1 MTRLRF
7 LIAGAVALT
16 ILCNCTSTKPQGDAL
31 VVSVSDQRLVL
42 FDDGAPAKS
51 YPISTSKFGL
61 GSKARSNKTP
71 LGKMYVYQ
79 KVGGGARSGTVFK
92 SRRPTGEVIKPNAP
106 GRDPIVSRI
115 LWLEGCERSNANTKE
130 RMIYIHG
137 TPEERTIGRPAS
149 YGCIRMKSKDVIDL
163 YDRIPAGAN
172 VYVKRSHLRVAEI
185 PDSDRMMVAAASRR
199 ETRRPIGPLNPERR
213 VEVVAAASS
222 AGRTPPSWVKAQNPT
237 FGTTPPVRRSAP
249 GVKVRQSPPPSRIVP
264 TAPTEQPKRRGAF
277 SKA

>member
-7 LIAGAVALT
+7 PITGAAALT
-16 ILCNCTSTKPQGDAL
+16 ILCNCASTKPRGDAL
-31 VVSVSDQRLVL
+31 VISVSDQRLVV
-42 FDDGAPAKS
+42 FDDGAPVKS

-61 GSKARSNKTP
+61 GSKSRSNKTP
-71 LGKMYVYQ
+71 LGKMYVHQ
-79 KVGGGARSGTVFK
+79 KVGGGARPGTVFK
-92 SRRPTGEVIKPNAP
+92 SRRPTGEVIKPNTP

-115 LWLEGCERSNANTKE
+115 LWLEGRERSNANTKE

-163 YDRIPAGAN
+163 YDRIPTGAN

-185 PDSDRMMVAAASRR
+185 PNSDRVLVASASRR
-199 ETRRPIGPLNPERR
+199 EARRPIGPAPR

-222 AGRTPPSWVKAQNPT
+222 AGRTPPPWIKEHGPT
-237 FGTTPPVRRSAP
+237 AGTIPPVRRSVP
-249 GVKVRQSPPPSRIVP
+249 SVKVRQSLPPSRPVP
-264 TAPTEQPKRRGAF
+264 PAPTEQPKRRGAF
-277 SKA
+277 SKI